1 MALIVSLFLVI
12 LIAAGGVLIW
22 EARTGRFT
30 SGSRRRD
37 AWRGALFFLSTVVGS
52 AFLIRSA
59 GGAILLAAAFVPVT
73 VLSLMRLVTLARAR
87 WAGAA
92 TSFVLALALVLGTAA
107 SLAALPGPL
116 DRGLFLERILH
127 PDRTGFPPSIDPD
140 ARRPV
145 RL

>member
-1 MALIVSLFLVI
+1 MTFVVAFFLLILIV
-12 LIAAGGVLIW
+12 AGGVLIW

-37 AWRGALFFLSTVVGS
+37 AWRGALFFLATVVGS
-52 AFLIRSA
+52 ALLVRSA
-59 GGAILLAAAFVPVT
+59 GGTILLAAAFVPVT
-73 VLSLMRLVTLARAR
+73 LLSLMRLVTLARAR
-87 WAGAA
+87 WTGAA

-127 PDRTGFPPSIDPD
+127 PERTGFPPSIDPD

>member
-1 MALIVSLFLVI
+1 MALTVALFLSI
-12 LIAAGGVLIW
+12 LIVAGGVLIW

-30 SGSRRRD
+30 SASRRRD
-37 AWRGALFFLSTVVGS
+37 TWRGAIFFLSTVVGS

-59 GGAILLAAAFVPVT
+59 GGAVLLAAVFVPVT
-73 VLSLMRLVTLARAR
+73 VLSLMRLVTLARVR
-87 WAGAA
+87 W
-92 TSFVLALALVLGTAA
+92 TSPSTSLVLALALVLGTAA

-116 DRGLFLERILH
+116 DRGLFLERILY
-127 PDRTGFPPSIDPD
+127 PERTGSPPSIDPD